1 MIFLTDDVLKLRDN
15 LEERINAGQLSE
27 AQAFREALA
36 ADPEDPRALR
46 LLALLAEEEGDF
58 ETAAGLAWRWL
69 PADPLSHEVFRLIG
83 RLLARDPA
91 QSARSAAY
99 LALGKEKLHFDPE
112 AEQEAEDDA
121 EAAVASVPPADEPPE
136 VTAEMEPHRLLH
148 TMWTASTGEIE
159 RGVIEQVLARGKAM
173 QPLLLGVL
181 NLWGEDLLDEVDDA
195 LVARSL
201 VLLGET
207 ADASAIGTVFGF
219 LSIEDS
225 TLRDAASWAL
235 QRFARRFPEETLHTV
250 AGRLEGADVYDLAAA
265 AQHLPQ
271 LPAGP
276 QRNAIVGTITARV
289 ASLGAE
295 ENGALAAS
303 LIMAGYLMEGGNS
316 PLATAMERD
325 YGKRVPR
332 EMRAELADL
341 RHHVEEQ
348 GPYQPGDDQH
358 SVYDVCCPGFEA
370 VDEDEPYV
378 RAEPKIGR
386 NDPCWCGSGKKYKK
400 CHLAVDEAR

>member
-15 LEERINAGQLSE
+15 LEERIGAGKLSE
-27 AQAFREALA
+27 AEAYREALA
-36 ADPEDPRALR
+36 ADPDDPRALR

-58 ETAAGLAWRWL
+58 AAAASLAWRWL
-69 PADPLSHEVFRLIG
+69 PADPLSHEAFRLIG

-112 AEQEAEDDA
+112 AEK
-121 EAAVASVPPADEPPE
+121 EAADEEQSPAAPAEEPAD
-136 VTAEMEPHRLLH
+136 VAREMEPHRLLH

-159 RGVIEQVLARGKAM
+159 HDVIERVIARGAAM

-181 NLWGEDLLDEVDDA
+181 NLWGEDLLDDVDEA

-201 VLLGET
+201 VLLGECGG
-207 ADASAIGTVFGF
+207 ASAIGTVANF
-219 LSIEDS
+219 LSTDDS

-235 QRFARRFPEETLHTV
+235 QRFAARYPVETLDAVAARV
-250 AGRLEGADVYDLAAA
+250 AGADIYDLAAT

-276 QRNAIVGTITARV
+276 ERDAIAAAITAR
-289 ASLGAE
+289 AGSFDDE

-303 LIMAGYLMEGGNS
+303 LIMAGYLMEGAAS
-316 PLATAMERD
+316 PLAAAMERE
-325 YGKRVPR
+325 YGKHVPR
-332 EMRAELADL
+332 EMRAGLADL
-341 RHHVEEQ
+341 KQHVSEQ
-348 GPYQPGDDQH
+348 GPYQPGDDVH
-358 SVYDVCCPGFEA
+358 SVYEVCCPGFE
-370 VDEDEPYV
+370 VIEEDEPHV
-378 RAEPKIGR
+378 RSGPKIGR

-400 CHLAVDEAR
+400 CHLAADEAH